1 MRLTTRSATVAVAAA
16 LAFAGMPAAAAY
28 AADGQTCTYY
38 TMDDVDHLT
47 SRACFIGNGDY
58 VSAKDNYAD
67 GHRAVA
73 HWETDYGRSGECHNT
88 MGAGWTVNC
97 DYDFAENGKIRSS
110 PACRKATSTST
121 ARTGRAGS
129 KSVRASTDRHPKVAG
144 TGLPA

>member
-1 MRLTTRSATVAVAAA
+1 MRLTTRSATVAVAAV

-73 HWETDYGRSGECHNT
+73 HWETNYGRSGECHNT

-97 DYDFAENGKIRSS
+97 DYDFAETGKIRIKS
-110 PACRKATSTST
+110 CVQEGHVHIDCTGWTGWIKVST
-121 ARTGRAGS
+121 GEY
-129 KSVRASTDRHPKVAG
+129 
-144 TGLPA
+144 